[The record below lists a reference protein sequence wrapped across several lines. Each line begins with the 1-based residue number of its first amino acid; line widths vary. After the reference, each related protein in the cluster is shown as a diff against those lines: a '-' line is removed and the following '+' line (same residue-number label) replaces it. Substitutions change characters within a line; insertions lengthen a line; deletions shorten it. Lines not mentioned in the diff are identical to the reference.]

1 MHVDYIDMFTNAYKI
16 YMPKST
22 MEQNCCM
29 GDKAIGNDFGDAH
42 NVVRGLQ
49 VNQLGTSWQIA
60 LCPQRSLSKG
70 IRDSDAL

>member
-1 MHVDYIDMFTNAYKI
+1 MFTNAYKI
-16 YMPKST
+16 YMSKST
-22 MEQNCCM
+22 MGQNCCM
-29 GDKAIGNDFGDAH
+29 GNEAIGNDFGDAH

-70 IRDSDAL
+70 IRDGDALQGP